1 MNEILVAVVTA
12 FAIGPV
18 GYFAH
23 VAQERYGRKHQHQAD
38 DIALMKELHR
48 KLVEQR
54 ESRARPQE
62 VARACLLLES
72 EAVLLR
78 HAKLRKRVIEN
89 LACTE
94 DLWMLT
100 QGGSQRDRQNVWIQD
115 ALDALAAIA
124 RGERLPK
131 PSSKYDTQLFY
142 LDRAG
147 SKLAPAMQEVAVR
160 LCSLPGV
167 TALSEERA
175 AWEAERLAKRGWRR
189 FIPRRKAR
197 SEPAAG

>member
-23 VAQERYGRKHQHQAD
+23 VAQESYGRKHQHQAD

-100 QGGSQRDRQNVWIQD
+100 QG
-115 ALDALAAIA
+115 AHH
-124 RGERLPK
+124 
-131 PSSKYDTQLFY
+131 
-142 LDRAG
+142 
-147 SKLAPAMQEVAVR
+147 
-160 LCSLPGV
+160 V
-167 TALSEERA
+167 TGRTCGF
-175 AWEAERLAKRGWRR
+175 RT
-189 FIPRRKAR
+189 P
-197 SEPAAG
+197 

>member
-12 FAIGPV
+12 IAIGPV

-54 ESRARPQE
+54 ERRARPQE
-62 VARACLLLES
+62 VAKACLLLES

-78 HAKLRKRVIEN
+78 HAKLRKRVIED
-89 LACTE
+89 LGRTE

-100 QGGSQRDRQNVWIQD
+100 EGGSPRDRQNVWIQD

-147 SKLAPAMQEVAVR
+147 RKLAPAIQGVAAR
-160 LCSLPGV
+160 LLSVPGV

-175 AWEAERLAKRGWRR
+175 AWEAERRAKRGWRR
-189 FIPRRKAR
+189 FIPRRKER